1 MHDDAVGSLDAAYA
15 LNPAQ
20 VVDRLIEGLE
30 LSRQAAHERQN
41 KERERELTMRLAHL
55 LAQREQRERAADLLR
70 DWTARAREDT
80 EALRLLLELLQ
91 TLRSFSPAIDV
102 AESLLG
108 LVPLAELEEVATQL
122 LGAARSEGDPEAAR
136 RGLVAAVARAPKNQN
151 LVELLGQLY
160 EQIDDKRALAALLSE
175 HLSSH
180 GPAEKRA
187 EELRRIGQLLLGA
200 GDIEAALDPLTKA
213 LALKPDD
220 VPTVLF
226 IADARIAAAQFQE
239 AQDVLEHSMTTQR
252 QRRSPEL
259 ALLRLRMAQLSSAAG
274 DQEARLE
281 WLNAALDADLN
292 NGEIASET
300 AVLAQT
306 MGSFELALKALRA
319 ITMLKGETA
328 MSRAEA
334 FYRQAQI
341 VAHKGEPRR
350 AVLWA
355 KKAKAEDANLPGVDQ
370 LLAELGEA

>member
-1 MHDDAVGSLDAAYA
+1 
-15 LNPAQ
+15 
-20 VVDRLIEGLE
+20 
-30 LSRQAAHERQN
+30 
-41 KERERELTMRLAHL
+41 
-55 LAQREQRERAADLLR
+55 
-70 DWTARAREDT
+70 
-80 EALRLLLELLQ
+80 
-91 TLRSFSPAIDV
+91 
-102 AESLLG
+102 
-108 LVPLAELEEVATQL
+108 
-122 LGAARSEGDPEAAR
+122 
-136 RGLVAAVARAPKNQN
+136 
-151 LVELLGQLY
+151 
-160 EQIDDKRALAALLSE
+160 
-175 HLSSH
+175 
-180 GPAEKRA
+180 
-187 EELRRIGQLLLGA
+187 
-200 GDIEAALDPLTKA
+200 
-213 LALKPDD
+213 

-226 IADARIAAAQFQE
+226 IADARIAASQFQE
-239 AQDVLEHSMTTQR
+239 AQDVLEQAMTAQR

-274 DQEARLE
+274 DQDARLE

-300 AVLAQT
+300 AVLAQS